1 MDVAP
6 NSNIVMPEPEL
17 SLELI
22 PGLFP
27 SPLLSRVLLVQ
38 QPHLVADGGT
48 FPVLI
53 LDLALQVAAVLLLV
67 LQLIQNLNKIKGGTD
82 FF

>member
-38 QPHLVADGGT
+38 QPHLVSDGGT

-67 LQLIQNLNKIKGGTD
+67 LQLIQNLK
-82 FF
+82 